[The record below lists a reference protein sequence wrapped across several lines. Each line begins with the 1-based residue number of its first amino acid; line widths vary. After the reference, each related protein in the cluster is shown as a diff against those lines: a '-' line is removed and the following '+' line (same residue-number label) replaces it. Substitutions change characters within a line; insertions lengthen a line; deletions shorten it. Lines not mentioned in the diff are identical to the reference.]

1 VIERVAAREPFAF
14 GEKVIETEQL
24 LFAGRITPVQPSLE
38 IVKSPALLPEIPVAM
53 FDRFA
58 LPLLLSVATPT
69 ALPGIN

>member
-38 IVKSPALLPEIPVAM
+38 IVKSPALLP
-53 FDRFA
+53 
-58 LPLLLSVATPT
+58 
-69 ALPGIN
+69 